1 MENDK
6 VLELKRV
13 YYIKK
18 VYKYK
23 RNGKPYQTTFVR
35 IETNTGSK
43 LYRIG
48 KRYAMLF
55 ESEEIA
61 NKYRKEGE
69 QISHIDFKKKRRFLS
84 SYPNPDSLVDI
95 AYFHR

>member
-1 MENDK
+1 MTSGQ

-18 VYKYK
+18 VYKYE

-35 IETNTGSK
+35 METNTGSK

-48 KRYAMLF
+48 KQYSMLF
-55 ESEEIA
+55 ASEEIA

-69 QISHIDFKKKRRFLS
+69 QISHIDFNKKRLFLS
-84 SYPNPDSLVDI
+84 CNPNPDSLIDV
-95 AYFHR
+95 AYVHR